1 MNDVPALSRGLRLLE
16 QVAGAA
22 APPSF
27 SDLWRWSRLPKATV
41 ARLLACLRQGGWI
54 DAEAG
59 YRLGRRAA
67 LLAPGAD
74 ADTRLRLN
82 AEQAA
87 AALAAT
93 LGLSAIVHR
102 FDHQGFTVLASVA
115 VEDGIRLKE
124 AGQRIVDLGR
134 GPWGTLAYLSRDLP
148 GRERALAGMTDATAF
163 RRRIGADEITLA
175 RDGCLT
181 DEGPVKPGV
190 TRIACP
196 FLSHDGAIIGSIGV
210 GAVTAALPKDRR
222 RIHAAL
228 RSAAADFAAH
238 LQPIDGSTP

>member
-1 MNDVPALSRGLRLLE
+1 MNDIPALSRGLRLLE
-16 QVAGAA
+16 QVAGATS
-22 APPSF
+22 PPSF
-27 SDLWRWSRLPKATV
+27 GDLWRWSRLPKATV
-41 ARLLACLRQGGWI
+41 ARLLACLRQGGWV
-54 DAEAG
+54 DAEYG

-74 ADTRLRLN
+74 ADTRVRVL

-87 AALAAT
+87 TALSEV

-102 FDHQGFTVLASVA
+102 FDDRGFTVLASVA
-115 VEDGIRLKE
+115 VEEGIRLKG
-124 AGQRIVDLGR
+124 AGERVVDLGR
-134 GPWGTLAYLSRDLP
+134 GPWGTLAYLSRDAA
-148 GRERALAGMTDATAF
+148 GRERALAAMDDAAAF
-163 RRRIGADEITLA
+163 RRRLAADETALA
-175 RDGCLT
+175 RDGCLS

-196 FLSHDGAIIGSIGV
+196 LLSHDGAIIGSIGV
-210 GAVTAALPKDRR
+210 GAVTAALSKDRR

-228 RSAAADFAAH
+228 RSAATDFAAH